1 MLAYVWTCTHDQMH
15 VPPQQCSVWKPQDL
29 PDARE
34 LLQKHREILQQWE
47 LQTRVLKELGRR
59 SEKVL
64 TATGLQ
70 EGI

>member
-1 MLAYVWTCTHDQMH
+1 MCGRAPMIRCMSPHPHSAQYGNH
-15 VPPQQCSVWKPQDL
+15 QDL

-47 LQTRVLKELGRR
+47 LQTRVLKELGRC
-59 SEKVL
+59 SEKLL